1 MKLVR
6 TTQYQFG
13 WLIIFPLLDVVFLMI
28 FFLLL
33 SSNFVLQPGI
43 SVNVPFSKFML
54 APQMKYQIV
63 SITSGGTVYFRDQK
77 ISIDELGSQLDLA
90 RKEGRSIIIKAD
102 RYTPY
107 ETVIR
112 VANVAL
118 EHGVSSVALATTTQ
132 RLPEAKSLVL
142 PPIQHRPSYASHQ
155 PKLKT
160 LPPLTPDLSIPS
172 SAATGPVRLPRV
184 KANANAPGL
193 ARKTTANFADLPAT
207 LGDPVFADVKF
218 RLTRPDAPAN
228 ARFRVAIDE
237 HGAIRFCFLIE
248 SSGDPALDEQARNF
262 LQLCR
267 LKTKE
272 NSSVTNGS
280 ALFWTT
286 ATILWGKDRKSTRL
300 NSSHANISYAV

>member
-54 APQMKYQIV
+54 APQVNYQIV

-77 ISIDELGSQLDLA
+77 SSIDELGPQLDLA

-112 VANVAL
+112 VANLAL
-118 EHGVSSVALATTTQ
+118 EHGVPAVALATT
-132 RLPEAKSLVL
+132 
-142 PPIQHRPSYASHQ
+142 PP
-155 PKLKT
+155 K
-160 LPPLTPDLSIPS
+160 
-172 SAATGPVRLPRV
+172 
-184 KANANAPGL
+184 
-193 ARKTTANFADLPAT
+193 
-207 LGDPVFADVKF
+207 
-218 RLTRPDAPAN
+218 
-228 ARFRVAIDE
+228 
-237 HGAIRFCFLIE
+237 
-248 SSGDPALDEQARNF
+248 
-262 LQLCR
+262 
-267 LKTKE
+267 
-272 NSSVTNGS
+272 
-280 ALFWTT
+280 
-286 ATILWGKDRKSTRL
+286 
-300 NSSHANISYAV
+300 